1 MRNLTNFRKNH
12 VRSVYFE
19 FHGLCSK
26 LINLNSVSGIFV
38 LEAHE
43 YAFLPPMEADAHLI
57 LAIANVAEP
66 VASVVLSHR
75 ADERTA
81 HLVQL

>member
-1 MRNLTNFRKNH
+1 M
-12 VRSVYFE
+12 
-19 FHGLCSK
+19 
-26 LINLNSVSGIFV
+26 NSVSGIFV

-43 YAFLPPMEADAHLI
+43 YAFLPAVEADAHLI
-57 LAIANVAEP
+57 LAIADVAEP
-66 VASVVLSHR
+66 VAPVVLSHR

>member
-1 MRNLTNFRKNH
+1 M
-12 VRSVYFE
+12 
-19 FHGLCSK
+19 
-26 LINLNSVSGIFV
+26 INLNSVSGIFV

-57 LAIANVAEP
+57 LAITDVAEP
-66 VASVVLSHR
+66 VAPVVLSHR